1 MTTLSREELQKR
13 TKQFGLGA
21 MNLCD
26 ALPPSRSANVI
37 ANQLLRSA
45 TAVGA
50 NYRSAC
56 RARSSADW
64 INKLGIVIEEADESA
79 YWLELIIDGEILP
92 VAKVTALLK
101 EANELTAIF
110 TTSQMTSKRHA
121 AKKS

>member
-1 MTTLSREELQKR
+1 MLNRVELQKR
-13 TKQFGLGA
+13 TKLFGLRV
-21 MNLCD
+21 MKLCD
-26 ALPPSRSANVI
+26 ALPRSRSANVI

-79 YWLELIIDGEILP
+79 YWLELIIDGELLP

-101 EANELTAIF
+101 EADELTAIF
-110 TTSQMTSKRHA
+110 TASQMTSKRNT

>member
-1 MTTLSREELQKR
+1 MTALKRVELQKR
-13 TKQFGLGA
+13 TKQFGLRT
-21 MNLCD
+21 MKLCD
-26 ALPPSRSANVI
+26 ALPRSRSANVI

-79 YWLELIIDGEILP
+79 YWFELIIDGELLP
-92 VAKVTALLK
+92 AAKATALLK

-110 TTSQMTSKRHA
+110 TASHMTSKRHA

>member
-1 MTTLSREELQKR
+1 MTTLNRVELQKR
-13 TKQFGLGA
+13 TKQFGLRV
-21 MNLCD
+21 MTLCD
-26 ALPPSRSANVI
+26 ALPRSRSANVI

-79 YWLELIIDGEILP
+79 YWLELIIDGELLP
-92 VAKVTALLK
+92 AAKVTALLK
-101 EANELTAIF
+101 
-110 TTSQMTSKRHA
+110 KRMN
-121 AKKS
+121 

>member
-1 MTTLSREELQKR
+1 MMTLNREELQKR
-13 TKQFGLGA
+13 TKQFGLRV
-21 MNLCD
+21 MKLCD
-26 ALPPSRSANVI
+26 ALPRSANVI

-56 RARSSADW
+56 RARLSADW

-79 YWLELIIDGEILP
+79 YWLELIIEGELLP
-92 VAKVTALLK
+92 AAKVTALQK
-101 EANELTAIF
+101 EADELTAIF
-110 TTSQMTSKRHA
+110 TASHMTSKRNS

>member
-1 MTTLSREELQKR
+1 MTTLNRVELQKR
-13 TKQFGLGA
+13 TKQFGLQV
-21 MNLCD
+21 MKLCD
-26 ALPPSRSANVI
+26 ALPRSRSANVI

-79 YWLELIIDGEILP
+79 YWLELIIDGELLP
-92 VAKVTALLK
+92 AAKVTALLK
-101 EANELTAIF
+101 KADELTAIF
-110 TTSQMTSKRHA
+110 TASHMTSKRNT